1 MTVQRDVG
9 HQFALVKEIL
19 DAKEQKRHLEEKIRA
34 VEKRNNLLLENAARI
49 EMYAYMHSKL
59 QTVR

>member
-9 HQFALVKEIL
+9 HQFAIVKEII
-19 DAKEQKRHLEEKIRA
+19 DAKEKKRHLEEKIRA
-34 VEKRNNLLLENAARI
+34 VEERNNLLLENAARI

-59 QTVR
+59 QMAR

>member
-1 MTVQRDVG
+1 MTLQRDVG

-19 DAKEQKRHLEEKIRA
+19 DAKEQKRNLEEKIRA
-34 VEKRNNLLLENAARI
+34 VEERNNLLLENAARI

-59 QTVR
+59 QTAR

>member
-1 MTVQRDVG
+1 MTVLGDVG
-9 HQFALVKEIL
+9 HHFAFVKEIL
-19 DAKEQKRHLEEKIRA
+19 DEKEQKRHLEEKIRA
-34 VEKRNNLLLENAARI
+34 VEERNNLLLENAARI